1 MASVY
6 IQYRYRSVSF
16 APRRAP
22 YRVHSAAFRP
32 PHDGSEAQ
40 LAHTG
45 YSCVRVELE
54 TGSEDAPCLVYLYV
68 PCFVFE
74 GTSMER
80 RSACDDGL
88 CMMHSSTVRA
98 CCLPG
103 GTRASTDILPATLCG
118 ANTLIARSSEGGHAP
133 RCDAERDVA

>member
-1 MASVY
+1 MASVQKRDKTV
-6 IQYRYRSVSF
+6 ISAF

-22 YRVHSAAFRP
+22 KRVHSAAFRP

-54 TGSEDAPCLVYLYV
+54 IGSEDAPCLVYV
-68 PCFVFE
+68 PFLVFE

>member
-1 MASVY
+1 MASVQKRDKTF
-6 IQYRYRSVSF
+6 IPRF

-22 YRVHSAAFRP
+22 ERVHSAAFRP

-54 TGSEDAPCLVYLYV
+54 TGSEDAPCLVYV